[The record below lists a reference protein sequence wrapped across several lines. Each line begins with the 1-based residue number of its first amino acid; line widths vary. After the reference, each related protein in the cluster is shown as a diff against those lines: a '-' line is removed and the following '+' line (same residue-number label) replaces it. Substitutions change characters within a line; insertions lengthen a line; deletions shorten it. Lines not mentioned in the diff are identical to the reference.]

1 MMRLKLTYI
10 FTMALLTITL
20 CFLYSFSVN
29 EDTDVVSVKER
40 QLLVNKIPYFIKG
53 ICYNPVEKGHRERS
67 FTNIDIDLA
76 IMKEAGINTIRV
88 YLPIE
93 EASVLDKIAE
103 AGIKVITSFGYNQGG
118 QYDILSGSYLDYIIK
133 FKNHKA
139 ILLWELGNEYNYHP
153 EWFDGDMKNWYSS
166 LQDAANTI
174 HHSDPYHPVASAH
187 GELPDDDVLAASTNV
202 DLWGMNVYRW
212 DNPENI
218 FKQWSALSDKP
229 MYLSEAGSDSYM
241 TVANHGFSKG
251 ENEKAQA
258 QSLNNIL
265 DDVFE
270 YRSINSGVLVFSFTD
285 ELWKAGNP
293 NIQDVGGWA
302 PASSGVPYDGTANEE
317 YWGILDV
324 DRNKKNAFYVLKEF
338 YNKEKKLID

>member
-1 MMRLKLTYI
+1 MKLKLRYI
-10 FTMALLTITL
+10 FTIALLTITL

-40 QLLVNKIPYFIKG
+40 QLLINKTPYFIKG
-53 ICYNPVEKGHRERS
+53 ICYNPVEKGHTERS
-67 FTNIDIDLA
+67 FTNIDTDLA

-93 EASVLDKIAE
+93 EVSVLDKIAE

-118 QYDILSGSYLDYIIK
+118 QNDILSGSYLDYINK

-166 LQDAANTI
+166 LQDAATTI
-174 HHSDPYHPVASAH
+174 HDNDPYHPVASAH
-187 GELPDDDVLAASTNV
+187 GELPDGDVLAASTNI

-218 FKQWSALSDKP
+218 FIQWSALSDKP

-251 ENEKAQA
+251 KNEKAQA
-258 QSLNNIL
+258 QSLSNIL

-270 YRSINSGVLVFSFTD
+270 HRSINSGVLVFSFTD

-293 NIQDVGGWA
+293 NIQDIGGWA

-317 YWGILDV
+317 YWGILNI
-324 DRNKKNAFYVLKEF
+324 DRDKKEAFYVLKEF
-338 YNKEKKLID
+338 YRNQNN